1 MEGKWDQLK
10 LQQLF
15 NQKEAELIASILLS
29 LYRRKDKI
37 FWKHSKSGSYTVK
50 SSNAI
55 AKQDKHSDGRREE
68 VREETS

>member
-1 MEGKWDQLK
+1 M
-10 LQQLF
+10 F
-15 NQKEAELIASILLS
+15 NKKEVELIASISLS
-29 LYRRKDKI
+29 LYRSKDRI

-50 SSNAI
+50 SSYAI